1 MSGCGLRFRSL
12 VVVLLA
18 VLLSGCGGQQASSAP
33 TPTVAPANNSTAPPP
48 TRALQPLR
56 IAGRVLDATNAP
68 VPSAR
73 VTQWDTANTTMTD
86 ANGSFEMTARV
97 TPQDRQFWVT
107 VEKAGFETSEQARDI
122 QTAASAALRLHQV
135 RTINAGESIQ
145 DVVKADDSACG
156 YHWGFVCRRVRVNS
170 PAPGTLIVEIV
181 SDANGLGVALFA
193 GPVGFEQPIE
203 RRLSIPVKPGAEVII
218 DISAAWNIPAATRF
232 TLNTTLAP

>member
-1 MSGCGLRFRSL
+1 
-12 VVVLLA
+12 V
-18 VLLSGCGGQQASSAP
+18 
-33 TPTVAPANNSTAPPP
+33 
-48 TRALQPLR
+48 LQPLR

-73 VTQWDTANTTMTD
+73 VTQWDTANTTTTD
-86 ANGSFEMTARV
+86 ANGAFEMTASV
-97 TPQDRQFWVT
+97 TSQDRQFWVT
-107 VEKAGFETSEQARDI
+107 VAKAGFETSEQARDI
-122 QTAASAALRLHQV
+122 QMAASASLRLHQV

-145 DVVKADDSACG
+145 DVVMADDSACG

-170 PAPGTLIVEIV
+170 PALGTLIVEIA
-181 SDANGLGVALFA
+181 SDAGGLGVALA

>member
-1 MSGCGLRFRSL
+1 MSGCGSRFRSL
-12 VVVLLA
+12 VFVLLA
-18 VLLSGCGGQQASSAP
+18 ILFSGCGGQQTSTAP
-33 TPTVAPANNSTAPPP
+33 TPTVVPANNSTAPPP
-48 TRALQPLR
+48 TRVLQALR

-73 VTQWDTANTTMTD
+73 VTQWDTANTTTTD
-86 ANGSFEMTARV
+86 TNGAFEMTASV

-122 QTAASAALRLHQV
+122 QTAASASLRLHQV
-135 RTINAGESIQ
+135 RTINAGESTQ
-145 DVVKADDSACG
+145 DVVMADDSACG

-170 PAPGTLIVEIV
+170 PALGTLTVDIA
-181 SDANGLGVALFA
+181 SDGGGLGVALA

-218 DISAAWNIPAATRF
+218 DISAAWDIPAATRF